1 MRWSIDLRHAVEER
15 VQLQSRQQSLA
26 SNLRVLRVQVRFLWN
41 SHVARDLA
49 RTQMLDAEAVLA
61 CSQVSFVILPTQA
74 PVVSTTAK
82 CVKFVLTGIRVFP
95 YDPSDLD
102 VCGVV
107 GFPSGELGPAV
118 ISRIDG
124 KAGDYCEKYLSS
136 QRSAAL

>member
-1 MRWSIDLRHAVEER
+1 
-15 VQLQSRQQSLA
+15 VQLQNRQQSLA

-49 RTQMLDAEAVLA
+49 RTQMLDA
-61 CSQVSFVILPTQA
+61 
-74 PVVSTTAK
+74 
-82 CVKFVLTGIRVFP
+82 
-95 YDPSDLD
+95 
-102 VCGVV
+102 

-124 KAGDYCEKYLSS
+124 KPGDYCEKYLSS